1 MNEADIQ
8 VLASIRRA
16 EIEGE
21 SCDRVTLESSADR
34 YWKYLED
41 WSDSWQRLLDK
52 GLIQRSESGYSLTDS
67 GRPLAEHYYAER
79 PDHFWYYYQ
88 HYYPAAQAS
97 IAHSRLCERV
107 FGQDLTQDGQAD
119 MDSVNDLIAHLKIG
133 KNDKVLD
140 LGCGAGGISAYI
152 SDETGAHVTGLDY
165 AATAIE
171 TAANRTSGKQ
181 NRLAFV
187 QGDMNALDFADRAFD
202 VVVSID
208 TIYWVADINE
218 ALASISQLVK
228 PGGRIGIFIAN
239 TPLMDDSPTAYEP
252 NSNWIAIALKKIF
265 VAEPFLDVSCV
276 GRQTMISRCQDI
288 ALLEES
294 IDPINPLGVH
304 DVGRIPA
311 TRRIKD
317 NVVGAFVKVGLI
329 FIFRGLGAGS
339 RRSPHGRG
347 NSQPHRRTLFQ
358 KPTTLHRSFFTH
370 ETT

>member
-16 EIEGE
+16 EIEGK

-41 WSDSWQRLLDK
+41 WSDSWQRLIDK
-52 GLIQRSESGYSLTDS
+52 GLIQGSESGYSLTDS

-119 MDSVNDLIAHLKIG
+119 MDSVNDLIAHLEIG

-181 NRLAFV
+181 DRLGFV
-187 QGDMNALDFADRAFD
+187 QGDMNALDFAERAFD

-218 ALASISQLVK
+218 ALASISRLVK

-239 TPLMDDSPTAYEP
+239 TTLLDDSPAANEP
-252 NSNWIAIALKKIF
+252 NSNWIAIALKKLGLNYDVYDYTERFLSFWPKLKKVALELKDDF
-265 VAEPFLDVSCV
+265 VAEGNEVIFDSFMLDA
-276 GRQTMISRCQDI
+276 DEDY
-288 ALLEES
+288 L
-294 IDPINPLGVH
+294 
-304 DVGRIPA
+304 PA
-311 TRRIKD
+311 AEAGKLRRYLYI
-317 NVVGAFVKVGLI
+317 VRV
-329 FIFRGLGAGS
+329 
-339 RRSPHGRG
+339 
-347 NSQPHRRTLFQ
+347 
-358 KPTTLHRSFFTH
+358 
-370 ETT
+370 